1 MIMLNFLIITSIIIS
16 VSFLFMKHPLSMGFM
31 LIIQTV
37 MVSLITGLL
46 INNFWFSYILLIT
59 MLSGALVLFIYMAS
73 VASNEK
79 FHTSIKM
86 IGLIFTSMIFTMIW
100 TLISEKE
107 LSWTLVEN
115 SSLSNNQILSLMK
128 LFNLHNTMITIMII
142 SYLFI
147 TMIVISYI
155 VNVFEGP
162 LRTKN

>member
-1 MIMLNFLIITSIIIS
+1 MLNFLIMTSTIIS
-16 VSFLFMKHPLSMGFM
+16 ISFLFLKHPLSMGFL
-31 LIIQTV
+31 LIIQTI
-37 MVSLITGLL
+37 MVSLISGLL

-79 FHTSIKM
+79 FYTSIKM
-86 IGLIFTSMIFTMIW
+86 ISFISISMILTTIW
-100 TLISEKE
+100 TFLSEKE
-107 LSWTLVEN
+107 LSWTLLES

>member
-1 MIMLNFLIITSIIIS
+1 MLNFFIMISVLTSIL
-16 VSFLFMKHPLSMGFM
+16 FLAMKHPLSMGFM
-31 LIIQTV
+31 LIIQTI
-37 MVSLITGLL
+37 MISIITGML

-79 FHTSIKM
+79 FFSSIKIMMFSTFM
-86 IGLIFTSMIFTMIW
+86 ILMYMITSFIMEMN
-100 TLISEKE
+100 EE
-107 LSWTLVEN
+107 SWMSVKNE
-115 SSLSNNQILSLMK
+115 SLMNDQMLSLLK
-128 LFNLHNTMITIMII
+128 LFNLHNLTVTIMII

-162 LRTKN
+162 LRAKN